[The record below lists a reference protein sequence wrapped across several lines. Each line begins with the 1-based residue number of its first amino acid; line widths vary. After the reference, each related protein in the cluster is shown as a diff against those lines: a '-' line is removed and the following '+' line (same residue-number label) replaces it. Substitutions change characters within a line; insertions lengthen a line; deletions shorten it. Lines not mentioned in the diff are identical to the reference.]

1 MTVDFSCRHS
11 LTRIMLTL
19 SGSATARGA
28 SMTTAS
34 AMTASPSS
42 SSAVMTTAMRARRRS
57 AGCVAMHSRG
67 LLRRTGA
74 AGATRRRRATRSA
87 SSASGQSNFD
97 KEDVA
102 QWVER
107 VRKEPWDARAKTW
120 REFFAAR
127 ANVAVLEVDVDSET
141 VKANEI
147 ETHGLNFPKD
157 TAEAWSRVKA
167 NSVRFRQNYLAVACA
182 SALFGCEC
190 AAFGAALVCFY
201 AFAAFKSDVILG
213 EIALATNGKLAW
225 NATRVAGVNRATAQ
239 KATLALAVVLF
250 VLSDAAANVS
260 ALFRSMMTAFMIALA
275 HAVLRPID
283 LKGTLTDIMKDLK
296 GAKSKEDLARAA
308 EAGVKGFKSWWSN
321 RRDAEPV
328 PVVVVTKDSRR
339 GAAQQQQGNQQDPPR
354 RRENGEGAIDVEGRE
369 APNRKFLP

>member
-1 MTVDFSCRHS
+1 M
-11 LTRIMLTL
+11 
-19 SGSATARGA
+19 
-28 SMTTAS
+28 
-34 AMTASPSS
+34 
-42 SSAVMTTAMRARRRS
+42 
-57 AGCVAMHSRG
+57 
-67 LLRRTGA
+67 
-74 AGATRRRRATRSA
+74 
-87 SSASGQSNFD
+87 
-97 KEDVA
+97 
-102 QWVER
+102 
-107 VRKEPWDARAKTW
+107 RKEPWDARAKTW

-201 AFAAFKSDVILG
+201 AFAALKSDVILG
-213 EIALATNGKLAW
+213 EIALATDGKLAW

>member
-28 SMTTAS
+28 SMATAS
-34 AMTASPSS
+34 AMIASPSS

-67 LLRRTGA
+67 LLRRTDA

-87 SSASGQSNFD
+87 SSASGQTNFD

-127 ANVAVLEVDVDSET
+127 ANVAVLEVDVESET

-157 TAEAWSRVKA
+157 TTEAWSRVKA

-201 AFAAFKSDVILG
+201 AFAALKSDVILG
-213 EIALATNGKLAW
+213 EIALATDGKLAW

-239 KATLALAVVLF
+239 KATLALAAVLF

-260 ALFRSMMTAFMIALA
+260 ALFRSMITAFMIALA
-275 HAVLRPID
+275 HAVLHH
-283 LKGTLTDIMKDLK
+283 
-296 GAKSKEDLARAA
+296 
-308 EAGVKGFKSWWSN
+308 
-321 RRDAEPV
+321 
-328 PVVVVTKDSRR
+328 
-339 GAAQQQQGNQQDPPR
+339 
-354 RRENGEGAIDVEGRE
+354 
-369 APNRKFLP
+369 